1 MTDSLSHA
9 QMLSTMRKQRIQD
22 FLFHKV
28 TMLFALSVLIVLVGI
43 IISLIMESIPAFKT
57 FGLHFIVSAE
67 WDPVNDQYGA
77 LIPIIGTLVT
87 SVIALLIAFPVSF
100 GIALFLTE
108 ICPAWLRR
116 PLGTAVEL
124 LAGVP
129 SIIYGIWGLFVFAP
143 LFADHVQP
151 ILKATLGNVPVIALL
166 IAFPVSFGIALF
178 LTEICPA
185 WLRRP
190 LGTAVELL
198 AGVPS
203 IIYGIWGLF
212 VFAPLFADHV
222 QPILKAT
229 LGNVPIIGQLFSGPM
244 MGIGLLTAGLVLAIM
259 IIPFIASVMRDVF
272 EIVPAVLKESAY
284 GLGCTRWEVVRKIV
298 LPYTKTGVV
307 GGVMLGLGRA
317 LGETMAVT
325 FVIGNANKLSWS
337 LFAAGN
343 SITSLLANEFG
354 EAQSELHV
362 ASLFSL
368 ALILFVITFIVL
380 SAAKLMLAGMSRKEG
395 TK

>member
-1 MTDSLSHA
+1 MPGGTMTDSISHA

-28 TMLFALSVLIVLVGI
+28 TMLFALSVLLVLVGI
-43 IISLIMESIPAFKT
+43 IISLIMESVPTFKT
-57 FGLHFIVSAE
+57 FGLGFIFSAE
-67 WDPVNDQYGA
+67 WDPVNDQFGA
-77 LIPIIGTLVT
+77 LIPIVGTLIT

-143 LFADHVQP
+143 LFADYVQP
-151 ILKATLGNVPVIALL
+151 VLKSTLGKL
-166 IAFPVSFGIALF
+166 
-178 LTEICPA
+178 
-185 WLRRP
+185 
-190 LGTAVELL
+190 
-198 AGVPS
+198 
-203 IIYGIWGLF
+203 
-212 VFAPLFADHV
+212 
-222 QPILKAT
+222 
-229 LGNVPIIGQLFSGPM
+229 PIIGQLFSGPM
-244 MGIGLLTAGLVLAIM
+244 MGIGILTAGLVLAIM

-325 FVIGNANKLSWS
+325 FVIGNTNKLSWS
-337 LFAAGN
+337 LFAPGN

-354 EAQSELHV
+354 EAQSALHV
-362 ASLFSL
+362 SSLFSL
-368 ALILFVITFIVL
+368 ALILFVITLIVL

>member
-1 MTDSLSHA
+1 MSAELSTVPVTEPQA
-9 QMLSTMRKQRIQD
+9 ASTVSQAAMLSVMRRQRLQD
-22 FLFHKV
+22 FIFHKV
-28 TMLFALSVLIVLVGI
+28 TMLFALSVLFVLIGI
-43 IISLIMESIPAFKT
+43 IISLVIGAVPALKE
-57 FGLHFIVSAE
+57 FGPGFITRVE
-67 WDPVNDQYGA
+67 WDPINDQYGA
-77 LIPIIGTLVT
+77 LIAIVGTLST
-87 SVIALLIAFPVSF
+87 AGIALLIAFPVSF

-129 SIIYGIWGLFVFAP
+129 SIIYGMWGLFVFAP

-151 ILKATLGNVPVIALL
+151 FLKSTIGLLPVI
-166 IAFPVSFGIALF
+166 GELF
-178 LTEICPA
+178 
-185 WLRRP
+185 R
-190 LGTAVELL
+190 
-198 AGVPS
+198 
-203 IIYGIWGLF
+203 
-212 VFAPLFADHV
+212 
-222 QPILKAT
+222 
-229 LGNVPIIGQLFSGPM
+229 GPT
-244 MGIGLLTAGLVLAIM
+244 MGIGILTAGLILAVM
-259 IIPFIASVMRDVF
+259 IIPFISSVMRDVF

-325 FVIGNANKLSWS
+325 FVIGNANKLSAS
-337 LFAAGN
+337 LFAPGN
-343 SITSLLANEFG
+343 SIASTLANEFA
-354 EAQSELHV
+354 EAASPLHV
-362 ASLFSL
+362 SSLYSL

-395 TK
+395 VK